1 MNTFIQ
7 SPDNSHVSIQDHA
20 FIKFT
25 NDNLIDND
33 NETQLLPVPVLLYVK
48 PTLSVQF
55 LHHILLSMGSFH
67 TEIDLI
73 MHDSICESFC
83 YAKLIGPSNDPSDLQ
98 AYSDR
103 LLYRY
108 IEDQLQYF
116 PNSKRVL
123 MEWITIAGD
132 LFDSVIL
139 INEISI
145 SDMPPVQLSS
155 LFGSTKESIRE
166 YCQKKKGIFYES
178 IKLELED
185 TMELCNVPSK
195 DDMLA
200 AKKSNP
206 LTWDAVDN
214 MQQKHHQSDASFT
227 EQKLAVKTYGD
238 AIDKYA
244 NVIGQTSLTKNIGIR
259 GFPGSGKAWC
269 SLYIA
274 LYAMS
279 KGLFTLPTALL
290 SKRAIQ
296 LGGIHWHKLFC
307 IPTEKNMNNHRKAEL
322 AIIQILQKPK
332 TLQLILCL
340 DVLICDEMGQLS
352 ADFLAVVDIILR
364 RLRENSL
371 YLGGL
376 LVICTLDHL
385 QIQSIES
392 RPFMIPM
399 HIISCF
405 SMVELKSSVR
415 ASNDPSFQRIQE
427 IVRFSQKKL
436 QEHPELIEDFITLC
450 SNHLTFVDDWN
461 DHQITPS
468 TMRLYSKKSLQKK
481 LLEIL
486 QHGSDCIFLQ
496 LILENESQMMLRN
509 LATHIKNGIVL
520 QIETQIY

>member
-1 MNTFIQ
+1 
-7 SPDNSHVSIQDHA
+7 
-20 FIKFT
+20 
-25 NDNLIDND
+25 
-33 NETQLLPVPVLLYVK
+33 
-48 PTLSVQF
+48 
-55 LHHILLSMGSFH
+55 
-67 TEIDLI
+67 
-73 MHDSICESFC
+73 
-83 YAKLIGPSNDPSDLQ
+83 
-98 AYSDR
+98 
-103 LLYRY
+103 
-108 IEDQLQYF
+108 
-116 PNSKRVL
+116 
-123 MEWITIAGD
+123 
-132 LFDSVIL
+132 
-139 INEISI
+139 
-145 SDMPPVQLSS
+145 
-155 LFGSTKESIRE
+155 
-166 YCQKKKGIFYES
+166 
-178 IKLELED
+178 
-185 TMELCNVPSK
+185 
-195 DDMLA
+195 
-200 AKKSNP
+200 
-206 LTWDAVDN
+206 

-227 EQKLAVKTYGD
+227 EQKLAVKTCGD

-259 GFPGSGKAWC
+259 GFPGSGKTWC

-296 LGGIHWHKLFC
+296 LGGIHWNKFFC
-307 IPTEKNMNNHRKAEL
+307 IPNEKNINNHRKAEL
-322 AIIQILQKPK
+322 AIIQILRKPK
-332 TLQLILCL
+332 TLQLIFCL

-364 RLRENSL
+364 RLHENSL

-392 RPFMIPM
+392 RPFMISM

-405 SMVELKSSVR
+405 SMVKLKSSVR

-436 QEHPELIEDFITLC
+436 QEHPELIEEFITLC